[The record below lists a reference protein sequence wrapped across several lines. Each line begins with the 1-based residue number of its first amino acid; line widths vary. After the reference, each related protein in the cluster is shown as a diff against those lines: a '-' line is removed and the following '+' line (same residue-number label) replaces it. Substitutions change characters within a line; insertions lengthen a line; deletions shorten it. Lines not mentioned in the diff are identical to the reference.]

1 MASLKLW
8 NWWSNLCLIL
18 LQIQPDRFI
27 TNLVFRFIYIT
38 LINENCIIMSALEI
52 KLEIFDKLKNV
63 EDVNL
68 LEKIRNLL
76 KNADTSEVYQFDQY
90 ELDMLRESEED
101 IKYGR
106 VISQEDLD
114 KEDLEWLS
122 E

>member
-1 MASLKLW
+1 
-8 NWWSNLCLIL
+8 
-18 LQIQPDRFI
+18 
-27 TNLVFRFIYIT
+27 
-38 LINENCIIMSALEI
+38 MSTLEI

-63 EDVNL
+63 EDVSL

-76 KNADTSEVYQFDQY
+76 KNADSTDFYQFDQY

-114 KEDLEWLS
+114 REDLEWLS

>member
-1 MASLKLW
+1 
-8 NWWSNLCLIL
+8 
-18 LQIQPDRFI
+18 
-27 TNLVFRFIYIT
+27 
-38 LINENCIIMSALEI
+38 MSTLEI
-52 KLEIFDKLKNV
+52 KLEIFDKLKTI
-63 EDVNL
+63 EDVSL

-76 KNADTSEVYQFDQY
+76 KNADTSDIYQFEDY

>member
-1 MASLKLW
+1 
-8 NWWSNLCLIL
+8 
-18 LQIQPDRFI
+18 
-27 TNLVFRFIYIT
+27 
-38 LINENCIIMSALEI
+38 MSTLEI

-63 EDVNL
+63 EDISL

-76 KNADTSEVYQFDQY
+76 KNANTSDIYQFEQY
-90 ELDMLRESEED
+90 ELDMLKESEED

-122 E
+122 N

>member
-1 MASLKLW
+1 MG
-8 NWWSNLCLIL
+8 
-18 LQIQPDRFI
+18 
-27 TNLVFRFIYIT
+27 
-38 LINENCIIMSALEI
+38 ALEI
-52 KLEIFDKLKNV
+52 KLEIFDKLKNI
-63 EDVNL
+63 EDLSL

-76 KNADTSEVYQFDQY
+76 KNADTSQVYQFEQY

>member
-1 MASLKLW
+1 
-8 NWWSNLCLIL
+8 
-18 LQIQPDRFI
+18 
-27 TNLVFRFIYIT
+27 
-38 LINENCIIMSALEI
+38 MSTLEI
-52 KLEIFDKLKNV
+52 KLEIFDKLKNI

-68 LEKIRNLL
+68 LEKIRSLL
-76 KNADTSEVYQFDQY
+76 KNADTSDTYQFEQY
-90 ELDMLRESEED
+90 ELDMLKESEED

>member
-1 MASLKLW
+1 
-8 NWWSNLCLIL
+8 
-18 LQIQPDRFI
+18 
-27 TNLVFRFIYIT
+27 
-38 LINENCIIMSALEI
+38 MSTLEI

-63 EDVNL
+63 EDVSL

-76 KNADTSEVYQFDQY
+76 KNADSSDIYQFEQY

>member
-1 MASLKLW
+1 
-8 NWWSNLCLIL
+8 
-18 LQIQPDRFI
+18 
-27 TNLVFRFIYIT
+27 
-38 LINENCIIMSALEI
+38 MSTLEI
-52 KLEIFDKLKNV
+52 KLEIFDKLKNI

-68 LEKIRNLL
+68 LEKIRSLL
-76 KNADTSEVYQFDQY
+76 KNADTSNTYQFEQY
-90 ELDMLRESEED
+90 ELDMLKESEED